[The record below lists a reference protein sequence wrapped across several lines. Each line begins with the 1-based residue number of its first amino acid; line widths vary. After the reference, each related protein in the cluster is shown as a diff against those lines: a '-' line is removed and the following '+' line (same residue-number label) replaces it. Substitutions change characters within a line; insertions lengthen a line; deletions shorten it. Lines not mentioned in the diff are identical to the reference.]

1 MEEILLSKI
10 ITLEVIVET
19 LLDELINNGMID
31 KESYDVA
38 VSTKITIL
46 ENKLKKMQ
54 KEEFDYS
61 NLLKGPIGK
70 A

>member
-46 ENKLKKMQ
+46 QNKLKKMQ